1 MRVRI
6 NWATTAL
13 AFLPLIAVSA
23 VLIFAGLRADPRA
36 MTDDG
41 VLPLRT
47 FLILMGAF
55 FIGLNTLIGGGML
68 LSASLRSQRIQ
79 RLEQTGIRGIGKVL
93 QANETGAYINNQPQI
108 WMELQVELPGRDPYF
123 VEKKMVVP
131 YLKIN
136 QISPGSVIDVIV
148 DREKMEGAKGIE
160 LLFV

>member
-13 AFLPLIAVSA
+13 AFLPLIAVGA

-47 FLILMGAF
+47 FLILMGVF

-68 LSASLRSQRIQ
+68 LSTFLRSQRIQ
-79 RLEQTGIRGIGKVL
+79 RLEQTGIRGNAKVL
-93 QANETGAYINNQPQI
+93 QANETGTYINNQPQV

-123 VEKKMVVP
+123 IEKKMVVP
-131 YLKIN
+131 YL
-136 QISPGSVIDVIV
+136 QIDQVRPGVVIDVTV
-148 DREKMEGAKGIE
+148 DPEKKKSAKGVE
-160 LLFV
+160 LLFR